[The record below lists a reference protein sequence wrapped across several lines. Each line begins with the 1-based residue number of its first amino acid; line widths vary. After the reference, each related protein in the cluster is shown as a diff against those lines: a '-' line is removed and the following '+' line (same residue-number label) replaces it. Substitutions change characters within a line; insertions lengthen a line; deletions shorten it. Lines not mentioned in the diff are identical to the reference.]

1 MTTIG
6 NAVGRWCDTQAFAY
20 VSKCWDAIPAEKL
33 PAMQGAWAVLK
44 AVDMVS
50 MLPLDEEFSARVSQ
64 GEDSLTEEEIR
75 RLTYWRAGH
84 AHALLCAVW
93 GFAEAFCSDKP
104 AQGRDDIAI
113 NLCEKAEEWFHAK
126 RLRDKG
132 RHEPLR
138 LAYAKALK
146 NHHAGIS
153 LERHMK
159 ESAVASASA
168 RR

>member
-6 NAVGRWCDTQAFAY
+6 NAVGRWCDTEAFAY
-20 VSKCWDAIPAEKL
+20 VAKCWDAIPAEKL

-50 MLPLDEEFSARVSQ
+50 MLPLDEEFAARISE
-64 GEDSLTEEEIR
+64 GEDALTEEEAR

-84 AHALLCAVW
+84 AHALLCAIW
-93 GFAEAFCSDKP
+93 GFGDSFLSDRPVRDRDEA
-104 AQGRDDIAI
+104 ALGM
-113 NLCEKAEEWFHAK
+113 CEKAEEWFHAK

-138 LAYAKALK
+138 LAYSKAVK
-146 NHHAGIS
+146 NYRVGMD
-153 LERHMK
+153 LERIMK
-159 ESAVASASA
+159 ESAAACASATT
-168 RR
+168 